1 MNKLLKVLVTVLVV
15 LLPMRFSAQPS
26 GCSKLTD
33 FNFHNLRT
41 IEERV
46 FYLHS
51 IQESGTYSFTLS
63 NDENKIDIFVTDEY
77 QCEDGNSN
85 ANSDFDSFL
94 ENLYDEWVTYSNLDK
109 TERGSLFVE
118 WRYQLEDDVFLA
130 INEDF
135 HRQLRDNATC
145 DGAEPFCTNQGLYQ
159 FPAGVNAG
167 NLGSQVSPYYCSG
180 FIRPDGSSSS
190 CLYTTPN
197 PAFYYMQI
205 DQPGNLNIKIYSNPR
220 YDIDFDCWGPF
231 TSMATACSQLSCSNM
246 VDCSYAG
253 GSQDEFCHINNAQ
266 TGQYYI
272 LLLTNYGNSQCNI
285 MFENIGTGTTNCG
298 ILPPLVNNDGPYCTG
313 DVIHLTANGQAGS
326 SYSWTGPGGW
336 TSTLQNPTRTNATV
350 AMSGTYTCTISLNGQ
365 TNSAT
370 TEVVVSQRPTANFTF
385 TSVCKGT
392 PTQFTATTSG
402 NPSNT
407 SYTWNFGDGQTGNG
421 ATVTHTYANANN
433 YTVTLTAQNPG
444 TPCNSTKTM
453 SVPVYASPSPTASA
467 SPMVVQY
474 GGSSNL
480 SAQAGVTGSFTFH
493 WEPANKVA
501 NPNAQ
506 NTTTVGLTETTTFTI
521 TVTNPQGECSAQA
534 QVTVS
539 MEGSNLSASLSA
551 DPAELCEGETTTL
564 HANVS
569 AGTGQYSFS
578 WDHANTL
585 NNANIQ
591 DPIATP
597 PVGSTTYTCHISDG
611 ITALDRTVTVT
622 VHPNELEVE
631 ERTICPSDSIEFHGQ
646 YYHTPDTY
654 EYIGETEFG
663 CEKVY
668 RLVLDNYETYETPRT
683 AHFCQG
689 ESYDFYGTPIY
700 SPGIYYHTLHSVH
713 ECDSVIKLNLIM
725 DASYDYDLPD
735 GEFCEGSFYNF
746 GGEHITA
753 PGYYTHELQTTLG
766 CDSIVHVNV
775 ERTNYNTETTAEKR
789 CASQGAFYWP
799 TTDEYFSE
807 PGEYHRR
814 DTVPGNPCDVIKVL
828 DLIINPNFNRT
839 LDSVSACD
847 EYDWIDNEIGANYHF
862 EEGDHLLKTH
872 HYNINYDGCNCD
884 NTVTLP
890 IDVWSTEYSSVTFEE
905 DESTCDAKLWPSD
918 GKPYSDCTFNDS
930 PFQPED
936 DSLRY
941 SGKYTRKYTSQH
953 GCDSI
958 VTANVTMEY
967 TPTPYD
973 IRPQDWNAPTPHWV
987 IPATEF
993 QVNTYQFTV
1002 YDTNPNCNWDTVY
1015 WTCDEAPEWVL
1026 DWSKNGHNG
1035 SNCDLYV
1042 LNYVPDTIHLT
1053 AHIKNRCE
1061 LIEKSYWLVC
1071 SFYGVEDYVAT
1082 DADFTVVP
1090 NPNNGQ
1096 MTLNFE
1102 SLTGK
1107 INVKVYNMNGNL
1119 IDSFQTSNEFGP
1131 SSMTY
1136 DMKHNAPGIY
1146 FFIANS
1152 KEGTVAKKV
1161 VVTR

>member
-1 MNKLLKVLVTVLVV
+1 MKKQFIFV
-15 LLPMRFSAQPS
+15 LLLMVSVMNIKAQAPRQAY
-26 GCSKLTD
+26 
-33 FNFHNLRT
+33 NQPT
-41 IEERV
+41 IEFNINDIALFDERIFFIYNLV
-46 FYLHS
+46 
-51 IQESGTYSFTLS
+51 
-63 NDENKIDIFVTDEY
+63 NDGRFDVKASE
-77 QCEDGNSN
+77 EDG
-85 ANSDFDSFL
+85 
-94 ENLYDEWVTYSNLDK
+94 
-109 TERGSLFVE
+109 
-118 WRYQLEDDVFLA
+118 VFL
-130 INEDF
+130 INASDAFESMNLAESF
-135 HRQLRDNATC
+135 AEFRQHSASAFTMMDKEQAAETICEYKSQLSDDLILSLMMDIYTRSRQNNTCAT
-145 DGAEPFCTNQGLYQ
+145 AEPFCTDNGLYQ

-167 NLGSQVSPYYCSG
+167 SG
-180 FIRPDGSSSS
+180 ESGPAYD
-190 CLYTTPN
+190 CLYTQPN
-197 PAFYYMQI
+197 PAWYYMQI
-205 DQPGNLNIKIYSNPR
+205 ADPGNIDIYMYSTPSH
-220 YDIDFDCWGPF
+220 DIDFCCWGPF
-231 TSMATACSQLSCSNM
+231 TDPNSPCTSGLTQNKVVSCSYSAAATEHCM
-246 VDCSYAG
+246 IPAT
-253 GSQDEFCHINNAQ
+253 AQ
-266 TGQYYI
+266 TGDYFI
-272 LLLTNYGNSQCNI
+272 LIITNYSNSACNI
-285 MFENIGTGTTNCG
+285 SFSKVAGTGTTNCG
-298 ILPPLVNNDGPYCTG
+298 ILPPLVANDGPYCTG

-336 TSTLQNPTRTNATV
+336 TSNLQNPTRTNATV

-506 NTTTVGLTETTTFTI
+506 NTTTVGLTETTTFTV
-521 TVTNPQGECSAQA
+521 TVTNPQGGCSAQA
-534 QVTVS
+534 EVTVS
-539 MEGSNLSASLSA
+539 MEGSNLAATLEA
-551 DPAELCEGETTTL
+551 IPAELCEGETTTL

-828 DLIINPNFNRT
+828 DLVINPNYNRT

-890 IDVWSTEYSSVTFEE
+890 IDVWSTEYSSITFEE

-941 SGKYTRKYTSQH
+941 SGKYTRKYTSRH

-973 IRPQDWNAPTPHWV
+973 IRPQDWNAPAPHWV

-1061 LIEKSYWLVC
+1061 LIEKDYWLVC

>member
-1 MNKLLKVLVTVLVV
+1 MKKQFIFV
-15 LLPMRFSAQPS
+15 LLLMVSVMNIKAQAPRQAYS
-26 GCSKLTD
+26 QP
-33 FNFHNLRT
+33 T
-41 IEERV
+41 IEFNINDIALFDERIFFIYNLV
-46 FYLHS
+46 
-51 IQESGTYSFTLS
+51 
-63 NDENKIDIFVTDEY
+63 NDGRFDVKASE
-77 QCEDGNSN
+77 EDG
-85 ANSDFDSFL
+85 
-94 ENLYDEWVTYSNLDK
+94 
-109 TERGSLFVE
+109 
-118 WRYQLEDDVFLA
+118 VFL
-130 INEDF
+130 INASDAFESMNLAESFAEFRRHNASAFTMMDKEQAAETICEYKSQLSDDLILSLMMDIYTRS
-135 HRQLRDNATC
+135 RQNNTCAT
-145 DGAEPFCTNQGLYQ
+145 AEPFCTDNGLYQ

-167 NLGSQVSPYYCSG
+167 SG
-180 FIRPDGSSSS
+180 ESGPAYD
-190 CLYTTPN
+190 CLYTQPN
-197 PAFYYMQI
+197 PAWYYMQI
-205 DQPGNLNIKIYSNPR
+205 ANPGNIDIYMYSTPSH
-220 YDIDFDCWGPF
+220 DIDFCCWGPF
-231 TSMATACSQLSCSNM
+231 TDPNTPCTSGLTQNKVVSCSYSAAATEHCMIPATA
-246 VDCSYAG
+246 
-253 GSQDEFCHINNAQ
+253 Q
-266 TGQYYI
+266 TNDYFI
-272 LLLTNYGNSQCNI
+272 LIITNYSNQSCNI
-285 MFENIGTGTTNCG
+285 SFSKVGGTGTTNCG

-506 NTTTVGLTETTTFTI
+506 NTTTVGLTETTTFTV
-521 TVTNPQGECSAQA
+521 TVTNPQGGCSAQA
-534 QVTVS
+534 EVTVS
-539 MEGSNLSASLSA
+539 MEGSNLAATLEA
-551 DPAELCEGETTTL
+551 IPAELCEGETTTL

-936 DSLRY
+936 DFLRY

-973 IRPQDWNAPTPHWV
+973 IRPQDWNAPAPHWV

-1042 LNYVPDTIHLT
+1042 LNYVPDTIRLT

-1061 LIEKSYWLVC
+1061 LIEKDYWLVC

>member
-1 MNKLLKVLVTVLVV
+1 MKKQFIFV
-15 LLPMRFSAQPS
+15 LLLMVSVMNIKAQAPRQAY
-26 GCSKLTD
+26 
-33 FNFHNLRT
+33 NQPT
-41 IEERV
+41 IEFNINDIALFDERIFFIYNLV
-46 FYLHS
+46 
-51 IQESGTYSFTLS
+51 
-63 NDENKIDIFVTDEY
+63 NDGRFDVKASE
-77 QCEDGNSN
+77 EDG
-85 ANSDFDSFL
+85 
-94 ENLYDEWVTYSNLDK
+94 
-109 TERGSLFVE
+109 
-118 WRYQLEDDVFLA
+118 VFL
-130 INEDF
+130 INASDAFESMNLAESFAEFRRHNASAFTMMDKEQAAETICEYKSQLSDDLILSLMMDIYTRS
-135 HRQLRDNATC
+135 RQNNTCAT
-145 DGAEPFCTNQGLYQ
+145 AEPFCTDNGLYQ

-167 NLGSQVSPYYCSG
+167 SG
-180 FIRPDGSSSS
+180 ESGPDYN
-190 CLYTTPN
+190 CLYSTPN
-197 PAFYYMQI
+197 PAWYYMQI
-205 DQPGNLNIKIYSNPR
+205 ANPGNIDIYMYSTPSH
-220 YDIDFDCWGPF
+220 DIDFCCWGPF
-231 TSMATACSQLSCSNM
+231 ADPSTPCTSGLTQDKVVSCSYSVNPTEHCMIPATA
-246 VDCSYAG
+246 
-253 GSQDEFCHINNAQ
+253 Q
-266 TGQYYI
+266 TNDYFI
-272 LLLTNYGNSQCNI
+272 LIITNYSNQSCNI
-285 MFENIGTGTTNCG
+285 SFSKVGGTGTTNCG

-493 WEPANKVA
+493 WEPANKVT

-521 TVTNPQGECSAQA
+521 TVTNPQGGCSAQA
-534 QVTVS
+534 EVTVS
-539 MEGSNLSASLSA
+539 MEGSNLAASLEA
-551 DPAELCEGETTTL
+551 IPAELCEGETTTL

-918 GKPYSDCTFNDS
+918 GKPYSDCSFNDS

-936 DSLRY
+936 DFLRY

-1061 LIEKSYWLVC
+1061 LIEKDYWLVC

>member
-1 MNKLLKVLVTVLVV
+1 MKKQFIFV
-15 LLPMRFSAQPS
+15 LLLMVSVMNIKAQAPRQAY
-26 GCSKLTD
+26 
-33 FNFHNLRT
+33 NQPT
-41 IEERV
+41 IEFNINDIALFDERIFFIYNLV
-46 FYLHS
+46 
-51 IQESGTYSFTLS
+51 
-63 NDENKIDIFVTDEY
+63 NDGRFDVKASE
-77 QCEDGNSN
+77 EDG
-85 ANSDFDSFL
+85 
-94 ENLYDEWVTYSNLDK
+94 
-109 TERGSLFVE
+109 
-118 WRYQLEDDVFLA
+118 VFL
-130 INEDF
+130 INASDAFESMNLAESF
-135 HRQLRDNATC
+135 AEFRQHNASAFTMMDKEQAAETICEYKSQLSDDLILSLMMDIYTRSRQNNTC
-145 DGAEPFCTNQGLYQ
+145 ATAEPFCTDNGLYQ

-167 NLGSQVSPYYCSG
+167 SG
-180 FIRPDGSSSS
+180 ESGPAYD
-190 CLYTTPN
+190 CLYTQPN
-197 PAFYYMQI
+197 PAWYYMQI
-205 DQPGNLNIKIYSNPR
+205 ANPGNIDIYMYSTPSV
-220 YDIDFDCWGPF
+220 DIDFCCWGPF
-231 TSMATACSQLSCSNM
+231 TDPNTPCTSGLTQNKVVSCSYSAAATEHCMIPATA
-246 VDCSYAG
+246 
-253 GSQDEFCHINNAQ
+253 Q
-266 TGQYYI
+266 TNDYFI
-272 LLLTNYGNSQCNI
+272 LIITNYSNQSCNI
-285 MFENIGTGTTNCG
+285 SFSKVGGTGTTNCG

-336 TSTLQNPTRTNATV
+336 TSNLQNPTRTNATV

-474 GGSSNL
+474 GGSSSLN
-480 SAQAGVTGSFTFH
+480 AQAGASGSFTFH
-493 WEPANKVA
+493 WEPANKVT

-506 NTTTVGLTETTTFTI
+506 NTTTVGLTETTTFTV
-521 TVTNPQGECSAQA
+521 TVTNPQGGCSAQA
-534 QVTVS
+534 EVTVS
-539 MEGSNLSASLSA
+539 MEGSNLAATLEA
-551 DPAELCEGETTTL
+551 IPAELCEGETTTL

-689 ESYDFYGTPIY
+689 ESYDFYGTLIY

-799 TTDEYFSE
+799 ITDEYFSE

-828 DLIINPNFNRT
+828 DLVINPNYNRT

-847 EYDWIDNEIGANYHF
+847 EYYWIDNEIGANYHF
-862 EEGDHLLKTH
+862 VEGDHLLKTH

-890 IDVWSTEYSSVTFEE
+890 IDVWSSYEE
-905 DESTCDAKLWPSD
+905 PEPLGEGCNAKIWPSD
-918 GKPYSDCTFNDS
+918 GKPYSDCTYNGL

-941 SGKYTRKYTSQH
+941 TGIYTRKYISQH
-953 GCDSI
+953 GCDSV
-958 VTANVTMEY
+958 VTANVIMEY
-967 TPTPYD
+967 TPNPCD
-973 IRPQDWNAPTPHWV
+973 IRPQDWNAPAPHWV

-1002 YDTNPNCNWDTVY
+1002 YDTNPNCNWDNVY
-1015 WTCDEAPEWVL
+1015 WVCREAPNWLVN
-1026 DWSKNGHNG
+1026 WSMNGHNG
-1035 SNCDLYV
+1035 SNCDLTV
-1042 LNYVPDTIHLT
+1042 LDHVSDTVHLT
-1053 AHIKNRCE
+1053 AYIENRCK
-1061 LIEKSYWLVC
+1061 LDSTDYWLVC
-1071 SFYGVEDYVAT
+1071 SFYGVEDHVAT

-1102 SLTGK
+1102 ALTGK
-1107 INVKVYNMNGNL
+1107 INVKVYDMNGNL
-1119 IDSFQTSNEFGP
+1119 IDNFQTSNEFGP